1 MSCPWAKIEKPEPV
15 NFADI
20 MSEQVAKDLQD
31 KEEKKL
37 LDIYKDEKQIVE
49 EAATVDDI
57 PAEVLKAITD
67 DSFESDAMI
76 AQMLQMQYD
85 KEYDQ
90 ELKRTEEKFNGA
102 SKVSISFDNYRRVPL
117 NTGKLFYVSIIVF
130 IISVNL
136 SLISKPHPLLFTSKH
151 VH

>member
-20 MSEQVAKDLQD
+20 VSEQVAKDLQA
-31 KEEKKL
+31 KEQKFLDMYKK
-37 LDIYKDEKQIVE
+37 EKQITE
-49 EAATVDDI
+49 EAAMVDDI
-57 PAEVLKAITD
+57 PPEVLKAIAD
-67 DSFESDAMI
+67 DTFESDAMI

-102 SKVSISFDNYRRVPL
+102 SKVSISFNNYRSVPL
-117 NTGKLFYVSIIVF
+117 NNGRLREQFFRNCFYILV
-130 IISVNL
+130 
-136 SLISKPHPLLFTSKH
+136 
-151 VH
+151 